1 MEAKKG
7 GGGGTKAKGGPAR
20 GNGQQGSP
28 KGGKKRSFDAG
39 FQAKSGSGG
48 SKKSQDQLVKGV
60 KPKKIKFDDDG
71 SSKKESAGSLI
82 AKPASGEKKEKQG
95 KKRSIGE
102 TSESGADEKGK

>member
-7 GGGGTKAKGGPAR
+7 GGGGTKAKGPAR
-20 GNGQQGSP
+20 GNGQQGP
-28 KGGKKRSFDAG
+28 KEGKKRSFDAG

-102 TSESGADEKGK
+102 TSESGADEKGKE